1 MKNPNFPVLAL
12 LPLMMAMPALAAK
25 IRLIP
30 KPKTDETSAVDQYVA
45 DAVSRAAPSAENGGS
60 PGSLWSTS
68 ALLSDLARDLRASR
82 VDDLVTIQVTEKAD
96 ASSTGDTKTSRQSA
110 AKSNIASLLGPK
122 AAKGVLA
129 NLANL
134 TTATNLQGQGA
145 TTRQTALSTT
155 LSARVTRVLPNGFLV
170 VEGHK
175 DTMINSERQVVS
187 VRGVVRPADLGP
199 GNSIASDRLAQLELR
214 INGKGVVGDA
224 IRRPNFLY
232 RFLLGLLPF

>member
-1 MKNPNFPVLAL
+1 MKKLNLVA
-12 LPLMMAMPALAAK
+12 PALFLLMAVQAMAAK
-25 IRLIP
+25 EKAKP
-30 KPKTDETSAVDQYVA
+30 KPDEISALDQYVVEA
-45 DAVSRAAPSAENGGS
+45 TSRQGLSPQNGGS

-68 ALLSDLARDLRASR
+68 ALLADLARDLRANR
-82 VDDLVTIQVTEKAD
+82 VDDLVTVQVTERAD

-110 AKSNIASLLGPK
+110 AKSNITALLGPT

-129 NLANL
+129 NLTSL
-134 TTATNLQGQGA
+134 TSATNLQGQGA
-145 TTRQTALSTT
+145 TTRQTALTT
-155 LSARVTRVLPNGFLV
+155 NLSARVTHVLPNGYLV

-175 DTMINSERQVVS
+175 DIMINSERQIVS

-199 GNSIASDRLAQLELR
+199 GNTVSSDRLAQLELR

-232 RFLLGLLPF
+232 RILLGLLPF

>member
-1 MKNPNFPVLAL
+1 MKKLYRLVLVFPLLSAL
-12 LPLMMAMPALAAK
+12 PALSAK
-25 IRLIP
+25 SKP
-30 KPKTDETSAVDQYVA
+30 KPKPDETSAVDQYVG
-45 DAVSRAAPSAENGGS
+45 DAMSRAAPSPQNGGS

-122 AAKGVLA
+122 AAEGVLA

>member
-1 MKNPNFPVLAL
+1 MKKLNRLFFAL
-12 LPLMMAMPALAAK
+12 LMVLPAPAAK
-25 IRLIP
+25 IRLKP
-30 KPKTDETSAVDQYVA
+30 KPSPDETSSVDKYVA
-45 DAVSRAAPSAENGGS
+45 DAVSRAAPSAQNGGS

-96 ASSTGDTKTSRQSA
+96 ASSTGDTKTSRQST

-122 AAKGVLA
+122 AAKGALA
-129 NLANL
+129 NLASL
-134 TTATNLQGQGA
+134 SSATNLQGQGA
-145 TTRQTALSTT
+145 TTRQTALTTT
-155 LSARVTRVLPNGFLV
+155 LSGRVTRVLPNGFLV

-175 DTMINSERQVVS
+175 DTMINSERQIVS

-199 GNSIASDRLAQLELR
+199 GNAISSDRLAQLELR

>member
-1 MKNPNFPVLAL
+1 MKTLNLLVLAIPFLTL
-12 LPLMMAMPALAAK
+12 LPALPAK
-25 IRLIP
+25 TKP
-30 KPKTDETSAVDQYVA
+30 KPKSDEVTALDQYVV
-45 DAVSRAAPSAENGGS
+45 DAMSRVAPSPGNGGS
-60 PGSLWSTS
+60 AGSLWSTS

-82 VDDLVTIQVTEKAD
+82 IDDLVTIQVTEKAD
-96 ASSTGDTKTSRQSA
+96 ASSTGDTKTSRQSG
-110 AKSNIASLLGPK
+110 AKSNIAALLGPK

-145 TTRQTALSTT
+145 TTRQTALTTT

-199 GNSIASDRLAQLELR
+199 GNSISSDRLAQLELR

>member
-1 MKNPNFPVLAL
+1 MKKLNLLVLTLPFLTL
-12 LPLMMAMPALAAK
+12 LPTLSAK
-25 IRLIP
+25 IRLKPQP
-30 KPKTDETSAVDQYVA
+30 KPDEVSALDQYVT
-45 DAVSRAAPSAENGGS
+45 DAVFRAAPSPHNGGS

-82 VDDLVTIQVTEKAD
+82 IDDLVTIQVTEKAD
-96 ASSTGDTKTSRQSA
+96 ASSTGDTKTSRQSGV
-110 AKSNIASLLGPK
+110 KSNIAALLGPK
-122 AAKGVLA
+122 AASSVLA

-134 TTATNLQGQGA
+134 NTSQNLQGQGA
-145 TTRQTALSTT
+145 TTRQTALTTT
-155 LSARVTRVLPNGFLV
+155 LSGRVTRVLPNGFLV

-175 DTMINSERQVVS
+175 DTMINSERQIVS

-199 GNSIASDRLAQLELR
+199 GNSISSDRLAQLELR

>member
-1 MKNPNFPVLAL
+1 MKKLNLLAPAVFL
-12 LPLMMAMPALAAK
+12 LTLSPGLEGKSKAK
-25 IRLIP
+25 P
-30 KPKTDETSAVDQYVA
+30 KPKPDEISAVDQYVTEA
-45 DAVSRAAPSAENGGS
+45 MARVEPSGQAAGS

-122 AAKGVLA
+122 AAKGALA

-134 TTATNLQGQGA
+134 SGSTSLQGQGA
-145 TTRQTALSTT
+145 TTRQTALTTT
-155 LSARVTRVLPNGFLV
+155 LSARVTRVLPNGFMV

-175 DTMINSERQVVS
+175 DTMINSERQIVS

-199 GNSIASDRLAQLELR
+199 GNAISSDRLAQLELR

-224 IRRPNFLY
+224 IRRPNFIY
-232 RFLLGLLPF
+232 RILLGILPF

>member
-1 MKNPNFPVLAL
+1 MKKLNLVAPAL
-12 LPLMMAMPALAAK
+12 FLLMAVRAMPAKEKAK
-25 IRLIP
+25 P
-30 KPKTDETSAVDQYVA
+30 KPDEISALDQYVVEA
-45 DAVSRAAPSAENGGS
+45 MSRPGPSPQNGAS

-68 ALLSDLARDLRASR
+68 ALLADLARDLRANR
-82 VDDLVTIQVTEKAD
+82 VDDLVTVQVTEKAD

-122 AAKGVLA
+122 AAKGALA

-145 TTRQTALSTT
+145 TTRQTALTTT
-155 LSARVTRVLPNGFLV
+155 LSGRVTHVLPNGFLV

-175 DTMINSERQVVS
+175 DTMINAERQIVS

-199 GNSIASDRLAQLELR
+199 GNSISSDRLAQLELR

-232 RFLLGLLPF
+232 RILLGLLPF

>member
-1 MKNPNFPVLAL
+1 MKKLYLLVLVFPLLSAL
-12 LPLMMAMPALAAK
+12 PALSAK
-25 IRLIP
+25 SKP
-30 KPKTDETSAVDQYVA
+30 KPKPDETSAVDQYVK
-45 DAVSRAAPSAENGGS
+45 DAMSRMAPSPENGGS

-82 VDDLVTIQVTEKAD
+82 VDDLVTIQVTGRAD

-122 AAKGVLA
+122 AAKGPLA

-134 TTATNLQGQGA
+134 SSNTSLQGQGA
-145 TTRQTALSTT
+145 TTRQTVLTTT
-155 LSARVTRVLPNGFLV
+155 LSARVTRVLPNGYLV
-170 VEGHK
+170 VEGNK
-175 DTMINSERQVVS
+175 DTMINSERQIVS

-199 GNSIASDRLAQLELR
+199 GNTVNSDRLAQLELR

-232 RFLLGLLPF
+232 RLLLGLLPF

>member
-1 MKNPNFPVLAL
+1 MKKLGL
-12 LPLMMAMPALAAK
+12 LAACLFLLTAVK
-25 IRLIP
+25 TTQAKSKAKL
-30 KPKTDETSAVDQYVA
+30 KPDEVSALDQYVV
-45 DAVSRAAPSAENGGS
+45 DAMSRAAPSPQNGGS

-82 VDDLVTIQVTEKAD
+82 IDDLVTIQVTEKAD
-96 ASSTGDTKTSRQSA
+96 ASSTGDTKTSRQSG
-110 AKSNIASLLGPK
+110 AKSNIASLLGPT
-122 AAKGVLA
+122 AAKGALA
-129 NLANL
+129 NLASINS
-134 TTATNLQGQGA
+134 ATNLQGQGA
-145 TTRQTALSTT
+145 TTRQTALTTT
-155 LSARVTRVLPNGFLV
+155 LSGRVTRVLPNGFLV

-175 DTMINSERQVVS
+175 DTMINSERQIVS

-199 GNSIASDRLAQLELR
+199 GNSISSDRLAQLELR